1 MLITGAASMLRYEC
15 KTVPVKAISVEDRT
29 FVITTEKNNALLQ
42 KSIEKIGLLYA
53 PYIYFDNHAQ
63 YYRIVCGLRR
73 INACICAGW
82 NEITARVIDTCCE
95 EKELF
100 LLSFYDN
107 LSHRMLNPVEQART
121 ALRLLDYFAADAV
134 ISEYL
139 PLLGLAPTEK
149 TLNHLLNV
157 ARLEPDI
164 QEAVVRGSMCETVAA
179 RLASLQEE
187 ERKALFGLF
196 SQVHASASKQEEIV
210 SSCLD
215 ISLRDETTC
224 SKIVRGRD
232 IQQILAADKHSL
244 SQKGDRVRALLRR
257 RRFPRM
263 CEYEERFLQQ
273 RGKLRLPKG
282 VQLLPPPSFEGGRF
296 RVEIEFDS
304 VTDLQDKAGAVKS
317 IAESGL
323 LQDMVEKP

>member
-1 MLITGAASMLRYEC
+1 MLRYEL
-15 KTVPVKAISVEDRT
+15 KTISVKAISIEDRT
-29 FVITTEKNNALLQ
+29 FVITTERNNELLQ
-42 KSIEKIGLLYA
+42 KSIEQVGLLYA
-53 PYIYFDNHAQ
+53 PYIYFDNHAR

-73 INACICAGW
+73 INACIAAGW
-82 NEITARVIDTCCE
+82 REITARVVDKCCE

-107 LSHRMLNPVEQART
+107 LSQRVLNPVEQART
-121 ALRLLDYFAADAV
+121 ALRLLDYFADGMV

-149 TLNHLLNV
+149 NLNQLLSV
-157 ARLEPDI
+157 ARLEPEI
-164 QEAVVRGSMCETVAA
+164 QDAVVHGSMCEAVAA
-179 RLASLQEE
+179 KLALLQEE
-187 ERKALFGLF
+187 DRNALFGLF

-210 SSCLD
+210 SCCMD
-215 ISLRDETTC
+215 ISLRDGTTC
-224 SKIVRGRD
+224 SKIVRD
-232 IQQILAADKHSL
+232 PEIQQILAADKHPL

-263 CEYEERFLQQ
+263 SEHEERFLQQ
-273 RGKLRLPKG
+273 RRKLRLPKG

-304 VTDLQDKAGAVKS
+304 AADLRDKAGAVKS
-317 IAESGL
+317 MAESGL
-323 LQDMVEKP
+323 LQKMVEKP